1 MSSCSQSK
9 VKRPWLVSVE
19 YESKKDWR
27 SENNLS
33 GEITS
38 GSLSATSM
46 FSKKTWTTANCF
58 YRSRWI
64 KLFALLKATERMGVS
79 FKKEHR
85 NFTLYSSARRM

>member
-46 FSKKTWTTANCF
+46 FSKKPWTTANF
-58 YRSRWI
+58 YRSLRI
-64 KLFALLKATERMGVS
+64 KQFALLKATERFGVS

-85 NFTLYSSARRM
+85 NFTLYSSSRRM

>member
-1 MSSCSQSK
+1 MK
-9 VKRPWLVSVE
+9 AKRIGEVKIT
-19 YESKKDWR
+19 
-27 SENNLS
+27 S

-64 KLFALLKATERMGVS
+64 KQFALLKATERLGVS